1 MRDKRT
7 LYYRYVSRAE
17 LKFILRN
24 FYIMSRSGIT
34 YFTYER
40 YDDANRAQERLALER
55 RPEYRIGP
63 IPEEEMPFIPYKG
76 VVPPTPPFPGGAPE
90 IYITEPLFLVPTLD
104 PVYLLGIY
112 EFNPRG
118 SGGVFIKPC
127 CEIVMDGEA
136 LVKRFR
142 EASRMVEKALEWEA
156 VRARYD
162 RIERRLRE
170 IAGKWNLTLR
180 PFPWDRMEVDL
191 VGRAFLINIR
201 LGDEPYVVSLR
212 TWRGEEVRE
221 ERVEKARDV
230 DEIPLVVEEILS
242 SFLSR

>member
-1 MRDKRT
+1 VRDKRT

-40 YDDANRAQERLALER
+40 YDDADRAQERLALER

-76 VVPPTPPFPGGAPE
+76 VVPPTPLFPGGAPE

-112 EFNPRG
+112 KFNPSG

-127 CEIVMDGEA
+127 CEVVMNGEL
-136 LVKRFR
+136 LVKRLG
-142 EASRMVEKALEWEA
+142 EASRMEEEAWEWKV
-156 VRARYD
+156 VRTRYD
-162 RIERRLRE
+162 SIERQLRK
-170 IAGKWNLTLR
+170 IAGKWDLTLR

-201 LGDEPYVVSLR
+201 LGERPYVVSLR
-212 TWRGEEVRE
+212 TWRGGKVRE
-221 ERVEKARDV
+221 EHVERVHDVDKIPSVVEK
-230 DEIPLVVEEILS
+230 ILS
-242 SFLSR
+242 WSLSR